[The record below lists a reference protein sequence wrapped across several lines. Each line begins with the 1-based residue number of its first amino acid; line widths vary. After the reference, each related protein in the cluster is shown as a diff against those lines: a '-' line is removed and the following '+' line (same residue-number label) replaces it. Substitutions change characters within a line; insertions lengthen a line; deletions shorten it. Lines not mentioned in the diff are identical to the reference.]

1 MCTGIFCF
9 ALFCFSEIIFLFS
22 VWVFHLYV
30 YQCSMCTHGGQMRVL
45 DNWTWSSRWPCG
57 CSEPCVCSGRMC
69 VRACVRAFRERRE
82 EKRRLIDCGNEA
94 GVWRRFLEWLRKD
107 NFFFFFL
114 SSPHPL
120 CNSGDLTQS
129 LVLDW
134 KALIFLW
141 APILQHSQTSFQSLP

>member
-1 MCTGIFCF
+1 MHWDF
-9 ALFCFSEIIFLFS
+9 LFCFVLFFWDYIFIFCVGVSPVCLSVFDVYPWRPDES
-22 VWVFHLYV
+22 AGQLDLEFQVAVWVF
-30 YQCSMCTHGGQMRVL
+30 
-45 DNWTWSSRWPCG
+45 WTLCLLRKD
-57 CSEPCVCSGRMC
+57 